1 MRTLEETWASFRVCL
16 TAFKRVVQCTL
27 GNQFLWIKK
36 NDHII
41 FIKCSQKWK
50 KKLFYALY
58 HSFMFSLVKKGKLV
72 RPNISPTWNR
82 KFCPF
87 FESIY
92 HLAYCV
98 MLKLPNY
105 YNQMI
110 FLNSDYMIR
119 ILHHN
124 IAAPS
129 LTFPVRAE
137 PGHIWSECN
146 LVNFSFPKLLK
157 IVLSSPEWALSYGM
171 CWNQKC
177 TRFLY

>member
-50 KKLFYALY
+50 KKSFYALY
-58 HSFMFSLVKKGKLV
+58 HSFMFSSVKKGKLV

-87 FESIY
+87 FEINIPLELDPSLELFFSFKSAPVSIVLELENLE
-92 HLAYCV
+92 HKNHSCC
-98 MLKLPNY
+98 LPNLQQILPY
-105 YNQMI
+105 TFSCYWVSFFWKNWAVNKLWYTI
-110 FLNSDYMIR
+110 F
-119 ILHHN
+119 
-124 IAAPS
+124 
-129 LTFPVRAE
+129 
-137 PGHIWSECN
+137 
-146 LVNFSFPKLLK
+146 
-157 IVLSSPEWALSYGM
+157 
-171 CWNQKC
+171 
-177 TRFLY
+177 